1 MKTLTVDEILI
12 FSNLDQNHSPDADL
26 NPNGTCV
33 RMKAMPQLQ
42 HTQPCNTLVL
52 AVKYLAQVLVVTGIW
67 WKIQIPSEK
76 GKIIRP
82 R

>member
-42 HTQPCNTLVL
+42 HTQPCNTLGL
-52 AVKYLAQVLVVTGIW
+52 AVK
-67 WKIQIPSEK
+67 
-76 GKIIRP
+76 
-82 R
+82 